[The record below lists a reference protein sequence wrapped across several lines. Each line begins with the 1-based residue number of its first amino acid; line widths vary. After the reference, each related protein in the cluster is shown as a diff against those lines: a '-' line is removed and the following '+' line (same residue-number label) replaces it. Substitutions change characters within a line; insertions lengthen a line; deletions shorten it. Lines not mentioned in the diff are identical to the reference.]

1 MEEILAKLP
10 SDGAA
15 DITGAID
22 IYTNG
27 GASKSII
34 AQKLK
39 DLATPGASTTADDEW
54 WPVYEDY
61 WGNDNNYADT
71 FVQNAASGTLPEA
84 MKKELIKKGIAYQ
97 GVWMYA
103 VHSFD
108 KGMRECNV
116 GYWDRGM
123 AYYIGSLE
131 GEYETS
137 ADYESTGNLLYFLA
151 QKRCAEFG
159 TCATATDP
167 TTIAAVN
174 KKIQSA
180 EYAGDNR
187 DRLYRAECTDA
198 RIATA
203 FDGIVSQMTVPL
215 VQGLLKYAWKA
226 DPANGADGSCGGES
240 GNDAATV
247 GAVGDDNCA
256 KSWAEGWAFAA
267 AVLPQIHKCDVTAA
281 ATIRDNLDIAAAEP
295 MKDGVAA
302 VKAAVEGVYGCLG
315 IICSDVGE
323 FQSSTGVYAGMEA
336 CPDPPAPA
344 PTPSPQT
351 PRPTFCQFSNCADS
365 NSAVPMS
372 DAAARRAGEVA
383 GAALAGAA
391 LAFIA

>member
-39 DLATPGASTTADDEW
+39 DLATPDASTTADDEW

-97 GVWMYA
+97 VVWMYA

-116 GYWDRGM
+116 EYWDQGM

-159 TCATATDP
+159 TCATATDA
-167 TTIAAVN
+167 TTVAAVN

-267 AVLPQIHKCDVTAA
+267 AVLPQVHKCDASA
-281 ATIRDNLDIAAAEP
+281 ATKIKENLDIESTAGP
-295 MKDGVAA
+295 MTGGVKA
-302 VKAAVEGVYGCLG
+302 VKDAIESVYDCLG
-315 IICSDVGE
+315 ISCTDVGE
-323 FQSSTGVYAGMEA
+323 YQAGGTVFDGMKKCTFAPSTDEGSTATGSN
-336 CPDPPAPA
+336 
-344 PTPSPQT
+344 PSPMAT
-351 PRPTFCQFSNCADS
+351 D
-365 NSAVPMS
+365 SAVS
-372 DAAARRAGEVA
+372 RA
-383 GAALAGAA
+383 GAALAGAVA
-391 LAFIA
+391 AAAFLA